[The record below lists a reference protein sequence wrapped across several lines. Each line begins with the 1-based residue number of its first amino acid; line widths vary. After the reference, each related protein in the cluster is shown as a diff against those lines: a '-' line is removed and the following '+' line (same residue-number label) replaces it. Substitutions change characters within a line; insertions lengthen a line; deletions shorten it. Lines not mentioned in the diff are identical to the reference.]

1 MSNKRYY
8 WLKLDEDFFEDD
20 TIKYLLEQKN
30 GSEYVIFYLKLCC
43 ASLKDEGTLI
53 RYVGNKL
60 IPYDA
65 ASLSKLT
72 DTNIDTVTNA
82 MSFFIEFGLIS
93 EMDNGELFMEQL
105 EEMIGSETDS
115 AKRMR
120 KLRAREKALALS
132 DSDYEV
138 IDEDEQEGHTE
149 VTDNNNGV
157 TDDEQCDWK
166 LSQSDFKLSYSD
178 KNSEQSDNSVNKS
191 DTDIDNRDRYRDRVR
206 DRERHNRQMSQND
219 VPQLGLTNNDLVHN
233 YFYSDIKANS
243 DRSDS
248 KYVYK
253 AIDKYGWEEVL
264 VMMIKLKEDQGSVIN
279 TFKYVE
285 TALERNH
292 ENYIKNRSDN
302 EWMANQRMD
311 RLRTEQVRGLV
322 ESSRG

>member
-20 TIKYLLEQKN
+20 TIRYLLEQKN
-30 GSEYVIFYLKLCC
+30 GAEYVIFYLKLCC

-82 MSFFIEFGLIS
+82 MSFFVEFGLIS
-93 EMDNGELFMEQL
+93 EMANGEIFIEQL

-120 KLRAREKALALS
+120 KLRARERALALS
-132 DSDYEV
+132 DGDYEV
-138 IDEDEQEGHTE
+138 IDEDEQEGHKD
-149 VTDNNNGV
+149 VTDTNSCV
-157 TDDEQCDWK
+157 TDDEHSDGD
-166 LSQSDFKLSYSD
+166 LSQSDYRLSQSD
-178 KNSEQSDNSVNKS
+178 KKGAHCDKSVNKS

-219 VPQLGLTNNDLVHN
+219 VPKLGLTNSDLVHN
-233 YFYSDIKANS
+233 YFYSDIKANN

-253 AIDKYGWEEVL
+253 AIDRYGWEEVL
-264 VMMIKLKEDQGSVIN
+264 VMMIKLKEDQGAIIN

-292 ENYIKNRSDN
+292 DNYLKNKNDN
-302 EWMANQRMD
+302 EWMASQRMD
-311 RLRTEQVRGLV
+311 RLRTEQVREFV
-322 ESSRG
+322 DSSRG

>member
-8 WLKLDEDFFEDD
+8 WLKLDENFFEDD

-65 ASLSKLT
+65 SSLSKLT

-82 MSFFIEFGLIS
+82 MSFFVEFGLIS
-93 EMDNGELFMEQL
+93 EMNNGEIFMEQL

-120 KLRAREKALALS
+120 KLRAREKALALA

-138 IDEDEQEGHTE
+138 IDEDEQESHSE
-149 VTDNNNGV
+149 VTDTNSDV
-157 TDDEQCDWK
+157 TRDEQSDWE
-166 LSQSDFKLSYSD
+166 LSQRDFKLSHSD
-178 KNSEQSDNSVNKS
+178 EDSAHSDEGVRRS
-191 DTDIDNRDRYRDRVR
+191 DTDIDNRYRDRVR
-206 DRERHNRQMSQND
+206 DRERHNRERSQND
-219 VPQLGLTNNDLVHN
+219 VPHSGFTNNELVHN

-243 DRSDS
+243 DSSDS

-264 VMMIKLKEDQGSVIN
+264 VMMVRLKEDQGAIIN

-292 ENYIKNRSDN
+292 DNYLKNRSDN
-302 EWMANQRMD
+302 EWLANQRMEK
-311 RLRTEQVRGLV
+311 LRTEQVREFV
-322 ESSRG
+322 ESSME